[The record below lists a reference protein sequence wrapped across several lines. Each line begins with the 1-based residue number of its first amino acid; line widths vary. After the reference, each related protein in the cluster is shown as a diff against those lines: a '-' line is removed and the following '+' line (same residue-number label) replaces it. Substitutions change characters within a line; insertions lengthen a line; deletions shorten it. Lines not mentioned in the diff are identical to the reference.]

1 MVGVSNDVIKR
12 PTMSF
17 VLTVFTAVSAIKKW
31 FWQYKSNVEVF
42 SDHKP
47 LRQFNLVRWLQ
58 NMYNRPIANMATIT
72 PKRGFSV
79 ATVAKG
85 WSLVY
90 MLMRVCYLV
99 FHSGNNKKTFKK
111 KSSSVR
117 CVKIKVSAF
126 YFAYIIQIG
135 T

>member
-1 MVGVSNDVIKR
+1 
-12 PTMSF
+12 
-17 VLTVFTAVSAIKKW
+17 
-31 FWQYKSNVEVF
+31 
-42 SDHKP
+42 
-47 LRQFNLVRWLQ
+47 
-58 NMYNRPIANMATIT
+58 MATIS

-90 MLMRVCYLV
+90 MLMRVRYLV
-99 FHSGNNKKTFKK
+99 VFFTLETIKKTFKK
-111 KSSSVR
+111 KSASVQ

-126 YFAYIIQIG
+126 YFAYIIQIR